1 MELLEYQAKHL
12 FAQVDIP
19 ILPSQPIEDTAAL
32 KHLQIPYPVVLKS
45 QVRAGGRGLAGGVRF
60 VENTIDAIAAAQAIF
75 GLPIQGE
82 CPEVVLAEARYAS
95 QEEFFLAVLIDYEL
109 QRPVLLGSAKGG
121 MDVATLLAHMEK
133 VVVEEFSPF
142 YARRLAVKMGIKGSL
157 LQSVSLIIEK
167 MYHLLIEKDL
177 DLIEINP
184 LGVSASGEVMAL
196 DGKITVNN
204 AALARH
210 PDLQT
215 FASPSPST
223 EMNPAEMNFPLP
235 AFLQKNL
242 SAIPAPHGWPQTDP
256 QATIALIAS
265 SPGVALATWDAIVQA
280 QGRLAQGLILA
291 SGHPPEQFAQQLVL
305 ALHQL
310 LAQSSLEVILV
321 NVVESAEVITAVVN
335 ALSDYL
341 QPQLRSNRDDRQLRV
356 TGSVFASRDRNEQ
369 LSLRQQLG
377 RDLPS
382 IILRLVGG
390 DTPSLSESLSL
401 LPVRPVTN
409 LEQAVKLTL
418 TLALHH

>member
-1 MELLEYQAKHL
+1 MELLEYQAKDL

-19 ILPSQPIEDTAAL
+19 ILPSQPIEDVAAL
-32 KHLQIPYPVVLKS
+32 KRLQIPYPVVLKS
-45 QVRAGGRGLAGGVRF
+45 QVRAGGRGRAGGVRF

-82 CPEVVLAEARYAS
+82 YPEVVLAEARYAS

-121 MDVATLLAHMEK
+121 MDVETLLENLEK

-142 YARRLAVKMGIKGSL
+142 YARRLAVKMGIKGCL

-167 MYHLLIEKDL
+167 MYHLLMDKDL

-215 FASPSPST
+215 FAPSPASPKT
-223 EMNPAEMNFPLP
+223 DLPLP
-235 AFLQKNL
+235 AFLLANL
-242 SAIPAPHGWPQTDP
+242 PGIPTPQSLPQVDP
-256 QATIALIAS
+256 QGAIAIIAS
-265 SPGVALATWDAIVQA
+265 SPGVALTTWDALVQGKG
-280 QGRLAQGLILA
+280 QIAQGLILA
-291 SGHPPEQFAQQLVL
+291 SGYPPEGFAQQLLL

-310 LAQSSLEVILV
+310 LVKPGLQAILV
-321 NVVESAEVITAVVN
+321 NVIESAEVITAVVN

-341 QPQLRSNRDDRQLRV
+341 QPQLRHNKDDRQLRV
-356 TGSVFASRDRNEQ
+356 TGSVFASRDRSEP
-369 LSLRQQLG
+369 LPLRQQLG
-377 RDLPS
+377 HDLPS
-382 IILRLVGG
+382 IILRLVSPEEQGLG
-390 DTPSLSESLSL
+390 EGLSS
-401 LPVRPVTN
+401 LPVFYTSK
-409 LEQAVKLTL
+409 LEQAVKQTL
-418 TLALHH
+418 TLALQN

>member
-1 MELLEYQAKHL
+1 MELLEYQAKDL

-19 ILPSQPIEDTAAL
+19 ILPSQPIENVAAL
-32 KHLQIPYPVVLKS
+32 KRLQIPYPVVLKS
-45 QVRAGGRGLAGGVRF
+45 QVRAGGRGRAGGVRF

-82 CPEVVLAEARYAS
+82 YPEVVLAEARYAS

-109 QRPVLLGSAKGG
+109 QRPVLLGSSKGG
-121 MDVATLLAHMEK
+121 MDVETLLEHMEK

-142 YARRLAVKMGIKGSL
+142 YARRLAVKMGIKGCL

-167 MYHLLIEKDL
+167 MYHLLIAKDL

-204 AALARH
+204 AALGRH

-215 FASPSPST
+215 FAPSALKT
-223 EMNPAEMNFPLP
+223 ETDLPLP
-235 AFLQKNL
+235 AFLLANL
-242 SAIPAPHGWPQTDP
+242 PWIPRP
-256 QATIALIAS
+256 QALPQSDPNGAIALIAS
-265 SPGVALATWDAIVQA
+265 SPGVALATWDALVHGK
-280 QGRLAQGLILA
+280 GRIAQGLILA
-291 SGHPPEQFAQQLVL
+291 SGYPPERFAQQVIL

-310 LAQSSLEVILV
+310 LAQSGIQVILV
-321 NVVESAEVITAVVN
+321 NVIESAEVIAAVVT

-341 QPQLRSNRDDRQLRV
+341 QPQLRQNKDDRQLRV
-356 TGSVFASRDRNEQ
+356 TGSVFASRDRSEQ
-369 LSLRQQLG
+369 VSLRQQLG
-377 RDLPS
+377 HDLPS

-390 DTPSLSESLSL
+390 DEPTIGEGLSS
-401 LPVRPVTN
+401 LPVFYTPK
-409 LEQAVKLTL
+409 LEPAVKQTL
-418 TLALHH
+418 TLALHN